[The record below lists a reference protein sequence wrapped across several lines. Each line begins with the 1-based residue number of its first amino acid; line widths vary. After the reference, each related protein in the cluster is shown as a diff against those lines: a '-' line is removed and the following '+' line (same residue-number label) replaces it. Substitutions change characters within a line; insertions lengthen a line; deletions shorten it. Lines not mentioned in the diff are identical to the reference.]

1 MKTQFFWG
9 GGEGGGEGGIIREG
23 ESNKLWL
30 LKSAVYKVARITE
43 LISYYVV

>member
-9 GGEGGGEGGIIREG
+9 GGEGGVEVGIIKEG

-30 LKSAVYKVARITE
+30 LKSAV
-43 LISYYVV
+43 

>member
-1 MKTQFFWG
+1 MKTQFFW

-30 LKSAVYKVARITE
+30 LKSAV
-43 LISYYVV
+43 